1 MFGDLFLICFL
12 QWLFLIRYN
21 IQKDLWDFL
30 ILRSGC
36 WGCFLVT
43 WRSAHLLIVVAY
55 KFYVVVVVN
64 LNRIRK
70 FWVLL
75 EQ

>member
-1 MFGDLFLICFL
+1 
-12 QWLFLIRYN
+12 
-21 IQKDLWDFL
+21 LWDFL

-36 WGCFLVT
+36 WGCFLFT